1 MSTFWKKDLPTLM
14 IAVLGFAI
22 VAEWFFPINELTA
35 LKTFLTQIATIITN
49 GAVLLGT
56 IYGVTNEYDA
66 IRRKKTLAQYIESG
80 SFFVMMLVMLVVI
93 VMYGGMESFLKPE
106 YRWFQYNIYQPQTSA
121 MYAVMFL
128 FQTGAL
134 YRVCRAR
141 SMEST
146 VLLVA
151 GLLFILASIPL
162 FSSFV
167 PGVSELGDFIT
178 RGPSL
183 GGTRPTNITWALGA
197 TIVGLRALLGKEQAT
212 METR

>member
-1 MSTFWKKDLPTLM
+1 MSTFWKKDVPTLM
-14 IAVLGFAI
+14 IAVLGFSI
-22 VAEWFFPINELTA
+22 VFEWFFPIKELTS

-56 IYGVTNEYDA
+56 IYGVTNELDA
-66 IRRKKTLAQYIESG
+66 VRRKKTLAQYFESG
-80 SFFVMMLVMLVVI
+80 SFFGMMLIMLVVI
-93 VMYGGMESFLKPE
+93 VMYGGIEAFFKPE

-167 PGVSELGDFIT
+167 PFVSELGDFVT